1 MRARFRPGG
10 DFFVLFAAATE
21 LQEVSTTDVN
31 SWPSQL
37 PSVGPTSFIL
47 RTRELRSVEVTE
59 AGWQLGRE

>member
-31 SWPSQL
+31 SGPSQL
-37 PSVGPTSFIL
+37 PSVGPT
-47 RTRELRSVEVTE
+47 E
-59 AGWQLGRE
+59 AGCAGHIGNGLG